1 MSRALAILAGTGSLV
16 GEVVAAALAA
26 GDHVRVFALTPQG
39 PIPGVETVSADPRD
53 PERLL
58 ADVAAFGASHVV
70 MAGGL
75 TLTDQMREGLGR
87 LTGAPALGDAALSQY
102 ARTLI
107 ARSGAQLI
115 GVHEVSETLLA
126 ATGHIAG
133 PPVTDATL
141 AVAAFALGVA
151 REIGRLDLG
160 QAVVVS
166 GSRVVA
172 AEDVA
177 GTDELMRRVGR
188 YREQGLLGGGASTLL
203 LAKAKKPQQPMHVDL
218 PAVGVDTVRTAA
230 ESGISVIA
238 LEAWRTL
245 VLGRTLLVEAAHA
258 HGVSVIGLAGD
269 D

>member
-1 MSRALAILAGTGSLV
+1 MGRTLAILAGTGALV

-26 GDHVRVFALTPQG
+26 GDRVRVFALVPQE
-39 PIPGVETVSADPRD
+39 PLPGIESITADPRD

-58 ADVAAFGASHVV
+58 ADVAMFGASHVV

-75 TLTDQMREGLGR
+75 VLTDQMRERLGGLAG
-87 LTGAPALGDAALSQY
+87 TSALGDAALSQY

-115 GVHEVSETLLA
+115 GVHEVSASLLA
-126 ATGHIAG
+126 DRGHIAG
-133 PPVTDATL
+133 PQVTDSTL
-141 AVAAFALGVA
+141 NVAGFALRMA

-166 GSRVVA
+166 GNRVVA

-188 YREQGLLGGGASTLL
+188 YREQGLLGGGASSLL

-218 PAVGVDTVRTAA
+218 PAIGADTVRNAA
-230 ESGISVIA
+230 AAGISVIA
-238 LEAWRTL
+238 VEAGRTL
-245 VLGRTLLVEAAHA
+245 VLSRTALVEAART
-258 HGVSVIGLAGD
+258 HGVSIIGLAGD

>member
-1 MSRALAILAGTGSLV
+1 MARALAVLAGAGSLV
-16 GEVVAAALAA
+16 GEVVSAALAA
-26 GDHVRVFALTPQG
+26 GDRVRVFALVPQE
-39 PIPGVETVSADPRD
+39 PMPGVETVSADPRD

-58 ADVAAFGASHVV
+58 AEVAAFGASHVV

-75 TLTDQMREGLGR
+75 VLTDQMRERLGG
-87 LTGAPALGDAALSQY
+87 LTGATALGDAALSQF

-115 GVHEVSETLLA
+115 GVHEVSRTLLA
-126 ATGHIAG
+126 ASGHIAG
-133 PPVTDATL
+133 PPVAEAAL
-141 AVAAFALGVA
+141 SVAAFALRMA
-151 REIGRLDLG
+151 RETGRLDLG

-166 GSRVVA
+166 GNRVVA

-188 YREQGLLGGGASTLL
+188 YREQGLLGGGSSALL

-218 PAVGVDTVRTAA
+218 PAIGVDTVLTAA
-230 ESGISVIA
+230 AAGIAVIA
-238 LEAWRTL
+238 IEAGRTL
-245 VLGRTLLVEAAHA
+245 VLSRAALVEAAGDL
-258 HGVSVIGLAGD
+258 GVSVIGLDGD

>member
-1 MSRALAILAGTGSLV
+1 MGRALAILAGTGSLV
-16 GEVVAAALAA
+16 GEVVAAAIGA
-26 GDHVRVFALTPQG
+26 GDRVRVFALVPQETL
-39 PIPGVETVSADPRD
+39 PGVDTVSADPRD

-75 TLTDQMREGLGR
+75 MLTDQMRERLGG
-87 LTGAPALGDAALSQY
+87 LTGASALGDAALSQF

-126 ATGHIAG
+126 ASGHIAG
-133 PPVTDATL
+133 PPVTEATL
-141 AVAAFALGVA
+141 TVAAFALGVA

-188 YREQGLLGGGASTLL
+188 YREQGLLGGGTSTLL

-218 PAVGVDTVRTAA
+218 PAIGVDTVRTAA
-230 ESGISVIA
+230 EAGISVIA
-238 LEAWRTL
+238 VEAGRTL
-245 VLGRTLLVEAAHA
+245 VLSRTPLVEAARS